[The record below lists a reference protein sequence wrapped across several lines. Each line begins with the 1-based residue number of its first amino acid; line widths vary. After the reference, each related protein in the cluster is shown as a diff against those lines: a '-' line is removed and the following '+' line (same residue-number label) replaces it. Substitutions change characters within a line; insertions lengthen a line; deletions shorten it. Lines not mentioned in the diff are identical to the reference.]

1 MREICTSGSM
11 SGEWKRS
18 MAELVRHRQ
27 TKGPETDRP
36 RLNHRATPRLYLDEA
51 TGRFSTNTIILKG
64 DAEDIIK
71 DRISRK

>member
-1 MREICTSGSM
+1 
-11 SGEWKRS
+11 
-18 MAELVRHRQ
+18 
-27 TKGPETDRP
+27 
-36 RLNHRATPRLYLDEA
+36 LDEA